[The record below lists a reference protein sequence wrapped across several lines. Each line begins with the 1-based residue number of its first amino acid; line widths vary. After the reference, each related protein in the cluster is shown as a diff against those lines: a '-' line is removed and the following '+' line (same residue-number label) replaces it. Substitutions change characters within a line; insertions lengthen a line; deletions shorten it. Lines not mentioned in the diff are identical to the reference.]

1 MEAQGLTPSQVVE
14 LYVRWVQAGQAEKAY
29 ALRTAEIQRQLDFDS
44 FKSFV
49 ERGRQENSM
58 GWEVTITMKPRRE
71 TMVSSTV
78 ANVELEYQRQGQTRV
93 MTITCHKE
101 DGIWKLG
108 AFG

>member
-1 MEAQGLTPSQVVE
+1 MRFGPPKFSANSTLIHSNR
-14 LYVRWVQAGQAEKAY
+14 LSSAGVK
-29 ALRTAEIQRQLDFDS
+29 
-44 FKSFV
+44 
-49 ERGRQENSM
+49 NSM